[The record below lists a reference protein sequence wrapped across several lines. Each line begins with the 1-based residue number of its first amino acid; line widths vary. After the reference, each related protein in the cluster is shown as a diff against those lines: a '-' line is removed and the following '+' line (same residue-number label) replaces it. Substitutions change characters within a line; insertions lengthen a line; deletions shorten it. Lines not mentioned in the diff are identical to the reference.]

1 MPKLKHRPLCPAAV
15 KMAERVLLVSG
26 LSPEAVGRVFEAA
39 ARADGGHSDPVMED
53 ALRRLATASP
63 SVPVARIAAAFGF
76 DRGMVYHRLEK
87 LGLRAKKKRLGED
100 FHGER
105 WKAVPGTDLTVSS
118 LGRVRNHKGWLLTPE
133 VLNDRPRVRSRGRM
147 ITIASAVLAAFR
159 DTDLK
164 RPAKHLNGD
173 MRDCRLENLRPD
185 RMRHRAEVHGGD
197 HPWTRAEDMRLRRVE
212 TYAEAVEATGHT
224 GRHVRARMKE
234 LGLRIETNLGG
245 GRRALIDRDMAAV
258 TKAMRALEAGAIS
271 DRAINL
277 GLGVTMLTHQAKPE
291 VQDAISSCMLA
302 LDDAGFTPAEIR
314 EAMGWSSR
322 TLAKYREKVGL
333 APEKEGPVHAEE
345 APDGEVWKPIPGR
358 QGMVSNFGRVSGA
371 RGHILKTRPH
381 HSGGQQVGLTRD
393 DDGRKA
399 LHKVAALV
407 AAAFKPEI
415 PAKQIAYINGD
426 QNDARAEN
434 LVPRKALVWLR
445 EAVATADD
453 RRAGN
458 VIASGS
464 EASRLRQYVVWREA
478 DAACP
483 AGLDPDLRQD
493 LISDMVVM
501 MLNGRAR
508 DARTAFK
515 LARTA
520 HNRMMGTHRERSLD
534 APVGTSDLL
543 LIDTLSDAAERF

>member
-1 MPKLKHRPLCPAAV
+1 MIEH
-15 KMAERVLLVSG
+15 VLLVSG
-26 LSPEAVGRVFEAA
+26 LSADGLACVFAA
-39 ARADGGHSDPVMED
+39 AAGPDGGHGDPVMED

-63 SVPVARIAAAFGF
+63 AVPVARIAAAFGF

-87 LGLRAKKKRLGED
+87 LGLRAKKKRLGQD
-100 FHGER
+100 LQGER

-118 LGRVRNHKGWLLTPE
+118 LGRIRNHKGWLLTPE

-164 RPAKHLNGD
+164 RPARHLNSD
-173 MRDCRLENLRPD
+173 MRDCRLDNLRPD

-197 HPWTRAEDMRLRRVE
+197 HPWTRAEEMRLRRVT
-212 TYAEAVEATGHT
+212 TYAEAVEVTGHSE
-224 GRHVRARMKE
+224 RHVRARMQE
-234 LGLRIETNLGG
+234 LGINVETNLGT
-245 GRRALIDRDMAAV
+245 GRRALVDREMAAV
-258 TKAMRALEAGAIS
+258 TMAMRALEAAAIS

-291 VQDAISSCMLA
+291 VQDAISSCLLA
-302 LDDAGFTPAEIR
+302 LDAASFTPANIM

-333 APEKEGPVHAEE
+333 ALEKEGPFHVEDAL
-345 APDGEVWKPIPGR
+345 DGELWRPIPGR
-358 QGMVSNFGRVSGA
+358 RGMISNFGRVSGA
-371 RGHILKTRPH
+371 RGQILRTRPH
-381 HSGGQQVGLTRD
+381 HSGGQQVGLIRD

-399 LHKVAALV
+399 THKVVALV

-426 QNDARAEN
+426 HNDARAEN
-434 LVPRKALVWLR
+434 LVPRKALVRLR
-445 EAVATADD
+445 ETVATADD
-453 RRAGN
+453 RREGN
-458 VIASGS
+458 VIAIGS
-464 EASRLRQYVVWREA
+464 EASRLRRNVVWREA
-478 DAACP
+478 NAACP

-493 LISDMVVM
+493 LISDMVLM
-501 MLNGRAR
+501 MLDGRAR

-534 APVGTSDLL
+534 APAGNTSDRL